1 MVSPEFNN
9 NSQLIF
15 RDNLMMEIRGKNV
28 MILMAMVTTG
38 KSLNKAIECVQYYQ
52 GNLTGISSIFSAK
65 EEFDGYPVFSVFGL
79 KDVPD
84 YQGWDYR
91 ECPLCKAGKK
101 LDALV
106 NAYGYA
112 AL

>member
-1 MVSPEFNN
+1 
-9 NSQLIF
+9 
-15 RDNLMMEIRGKNV
+15 
-28 MILMAMVTTG
+28 MILMAMVNTG
-38 KSLNKAIECVQYYQ
+38 KALNKAIECVQYYQ
-52 GNLTGISSIFSAK
+52 GNLTGISSVFSAK
-65 EEFDGYPVFSVFGL
+65 DTYEGYPIFSVFGL

-84 YQGWDYR
+84 FASWDYR

-101 LDALV
+101 IEALV